1 MKIANIL
8 TPEKIIELTVV
19 IIIFLILLV
28 LINLVLKKL
37 KIVLSDK
44 ISFQTLL
51 VFNRFVLWGF
61 IVLYTILALTYF
73 GVKLTGILALGGLVS
88 IIIGFAAQKV
98 VGNFIA
104 GLFLIFERPIKM
116 GQSVLI
122 NNFSGIVEEIR
133 FLSTIMRTF
142 QGEFVRI
149 PNELVFTSAITNLTE
164 NIARRVDYIIG
175 IRYSD
180 DFEKAKEVVL
190 KFLDTE
196 QFVLAVPRPEVF
208 VEEFAS
214 SSVNVHIRFWVPT
227 EKWYDMKNYLQDVIR
242 NKLINSGVQIPFPQM
257 EVKIHNL
264 DGFKER

>member
-1 MKIANIL
+1 MNIANFL
-8 TPEKIIELTVV
+8 TSEKIIELS
-19 IIIFLILLV
+19 IIIVIFFVLLV
-28 LINLVLKKL
+28 IINLVLKRL
-37 KIVLSDK
+37 KILLSDK

-51 VFNRFVLWGF
+51 IFNRFVLWGF
-61 IVLYTILALTYF
+61 IALYSILILTYF
-73 GVKLTGILALGGLVS
+73 GVKLTGILAVGGLVS

-104 GLFLIFERPIKM
+104 GLFLIFEKPIKM
-116 GQSVLI
+116 GQSVII
-122 NNFSGIVEEIR
+122 NDFSGIVEEIR

-149 PNELVFTSAITNLTE
+149 PNELVFTSPITNLTE

-190 KFLDTE
+190 KFLDAE
-196 QFVLAVPRPEVF
+196 EYVLVVPKPEVF

-227 EKWYDMKNYLQDVIR
+227 EKWYDVKNNLQDLIR
-242 NKLINSGVQIPFPQM
+242 NQLVDSGVEIPFPQM
-257 EVKIHNL
+257 DINIKNL
-264 DGFKER
+264 DGFNKL